1 MREIVEYFV
10 QSASFVGIVGLLFG
24 LFLSVASLMQ

>member
-24 LFLSVASLMQ
+24 LFLSVASVMR